1 MDLDGPLD
9 FENEDPLVNPP
20 TIIEKRKKVIGL
32 DDLLS
37 DFYKEKSKVI
47 DKVNKKRKVS
57 KVYHSDDDEQG
68 QVDKLSQ
75 CVVECQNQM
84 NEIADEEENQEW
96 GLSMFGDQKTPI
108 PSLLVDL
115 DSCCLLKEFMNNQL
129 NLVVGLTFDEGFLYN
144 PGTTFIEGLL
154 VNGWLTRLIMTCG
167 RVEKFICKWTL
178 NILLYSSKEDL
189 RSSACDFW
197 CSILLS
203 QNKVNG
209 APVEIYWL
217 PNYQE
222 LKEALESYGF
232 RNSMSHSQDVELAEA
247 DSESQGPP
255 QNIRAWFTLVTTC
268 CQIRCKKPIFTTS
281 QVEQIAEILVLL
293 LLDRGLLGLS
303 ILLQECLISVIGSF
317 KEEEWISSCKKIANS
332 LASRV
337 PQDINCLR
345 VVESVSGVDAR
356 SKHLRSSIAHQML
369 VVLLDHKDSDE
380 NLLSSLMSI
389 NVKERSCNLFKMYIF
404 VVLAENWLFS
414 STLVEAKPVLRDMW
428 AVFLR
433 NCSCQINSTDL
444 RSYASKVRTRAA
456 YLLQGCSSS

>member
-20 TIIEKRKKVIGL
+20 AAIEKRKKVIGL

-47 DKVNKKRKVS
+47 DKQNKKRKVT
-57 KVYHSDDDEQG
+57 KVYDSDDDDELGKVAQ
-68 QVDKLSQ
+68 LSQ
-75 CVVECQNQM
+75 CVDECHSQM
-84 NEIADEEENQEW
+84 NEIAGDEDYQEW
-96 GLSMFGDQKTPI
+96 GLCMFGDQKAPLPI
-108 PSLLVDL
+108 PHLDL
-115 DSCCLLKEFMNNQL
+115 DSCCLLKEFMDDQL
-129 NLVVGLTFDEGFLYN
+129 NLMVGLSVNE
-144 PGTTFIEGLL
+144 GTTFLEGLL
-154 VNGWLTRLIMTCG
+154 VNGWLTKLILTCA
-167 RVEKFICKWTL
+167 RVEKLICKWTL

-203 QNKVNG
+203 QNEVNG
-209 APVEIYWL
+209 APVEIKWL

-222 LKEALESYGF
+222 LKEALEIYGF
-232 RNSMSHSQDVELAEA
+232 RLNSSQDVELTEA
-247 DSESQGPP
+247 DSEFQGPP
-255 QNIRAWFTLVTTC
+255 QNIRAWLKLVTAC
-268 CQIRCKKPIFTTS
+268 CQIRCKNPIFSTS

-293 LLDRGLLGLS
+293 LLDRGLLGLPL
-303 ILLQECLISVIGSF
+303 LLQECLTSVVGSF
-317 KEEEWISSCKKIANS
+317 KDEEWVSSCRKIATS

-337 PQDINCLR
+337 PEDMNCLR
-345 VVESVSGVDAR
+345 IVESVSGVDAR
-356 SKHLRSSIAHQML
+356 SKYLRSSIANQIL

-389 NVKERSCNLFKMYIF
+389 NVKEKGCNLFKTYIF

-414 STLVEAKPVLRDMW
+414 SKLVEEKPVLKDMW

-444 RSYASKVRTRAA
+444 RPYASKVRTKAA
-456 YLLQGCSSS
+456 YLLQGCSCN

>member
-20 TIIEKRKKVIGL
+20 PTIEKRKKVIGL

-68 QVDKLSQ
+68 QVDLLSQ
-75 CVVECQNQM
+75 CVDECQNQM
-84 NEIADEEENQEW
+84 NEIAGEEENQDW
-96 GLSMFGDQKTPI
+96 GLSMFGDQKIPI
-108 PSLLVDL
+108 PSPHVDL
-115 DSCCLLKEFMNNQL
+115 DSCCLLKEFMSNQL
-129 NLVVGLTFDEGFLYN
+129 NLVVGLTVDE
-144 PGTTFIEGLL
+144 GTTFLEGLL
-154 VNGWLTRLIMTCG
+154 VNGWLTRLILTSA

-189 RSSACDFW
+189 RSCACDFW

-232 RNSMSHSQDVELAEA
+232 RISLSQDVELAEA

-255 QNIRAWFTLVTTC
+255 QNIRAWLTLVTTC
-268 CQIRCKKPIFTTS
+268 CQIRCKNPIFSTS
-281 QVEQIAEILVLL
+281 QVEEIAEILVLL

-303 ILLQECLISVIGSF
+303 LLLQECLISVIGSF
-317 KEEEWISSCKKIANS
+317 KEEEWVSSCKKIANS

-337 PQDINCLR
+337 PQDMNCLR

-380 NLLSSLMSI
+380 NLLSSLMCI
-389 NVKERSCNLFKMYIF
+389 NVKEKSCNLFKTYIS

-414 STLVEAKPVLRDMW
+414 STLVEEKPVLRDMW

-444 RSYASKVRTRAA
+444 RSYASKVRTKAA
-456 YLLQGCSSS
+456 YLLQGCSSN

>member
-20 TIIEKRKKVIGL
+20 PTIEKRKKVIGL

-68 QVDKLSQ
+68 QVDLLSQ
-75 CVVECQNQM
+75 CVDECQNQM
-84 NEIADEEENQEW
+84 NEIAGEEENQDW
-96 GLSMFGDQKTPI
+96 GLSMFGDQKTPL
-108 PSLLVDL
+108 PSPDVDL

-129 NLVVGLTFDEGFLYN
+129 NLVVGLTVDE
-144 PGTTFIEGLL
+144 GTTFLEGLL
-154 VNGWLTRLIMTCG
+154 VNGWLTRLIMTCA
-167 RVEKFICKWTL
+167 RVDKFICKWTL

-222 LKEALESYGF
+222 FKEALESYGF
-232 RNSMSHSQDVELAEA
+232 RISLSQDVELADV

-255 QNIRAWFTLVTTC
+255 QNIRAWLTLVTTC
-268 CQIRCKKPIFTTS
+268 CQIRCKNPIFSTS
-281 QVEQIAEILVLL
+281 QVEEIAEILVLL

-303 ILLQECLISVIGSF
+303 LLLQECLISVIGSF
-317 KEEEWISSCKKIANS
+317 KEEEWVSSCKRIANS

-337 PQDINCLR
+337 PQDMNCLR

-389 NVKERSCNLFKMYIF
+389 NVKERSCNLFKTYIS

-414 STLVEAKPVLRDMW
+414 STLVEEKPVLRDMW

-444 RSYASKVRTRAA
+444 RSYASKVRTKAA
-456 YLLQGCSSS
+456 YLLQGCSSN

>member
-20 TIIEKRKKVIGL
+20 PTIEKRKKVIGL

-68 QVDKLSQ
+68 QVDLLSQ
-75 CVVECQNQM
+75 CVDECQNQM
-84 NEIADEEENQEW
+84 NEIAGEEENQDW
-96 GLSMFGDQKTPI
+96 GLSLFGDQKTPL
-108 PSLLVDL
+108 PSPHVDL

-129 NLVVGLTFDEGFLYN
+129 NLVVGLTVDE
-144 PGTTFIEGLL
+144 GTTFLEGLL
-154 VNGWLTRLIMTCG
+154 VNGWLTRLIMTCA
-167 RVEKFICKWTL
+167 RVDKFICKWTL

-203 QNKVNG
+203 QKKVNG

-232 RNSMSHSQDVELAEA
+232 RISLSQDVELADA

-255 QNIRAWFTLVTTC
+255 QNIRAWLTLVTTC
-268 CQIRCKKPIFTTS
+268 CQIRCKNPIFSTS
-281 QVEQIAEILVLL
+281 QVEEIAEILVLL

-303 ILLQECLISVIGSF
+303 LLLQECLISVIGSF
-317 KEEEWISSCKKIANS
+317 KEEEWVSSCKEIANS

-337 PQDINCLR
+337 PQDMNCLR

-389 NVKERSCNLFKMYIF
+389 NVKERSCNLFKTYIS

-414 STLVEAKPVLRDMW
+414 STLVEEKPVLRDMW

-444 RSYASKVRTRAA
+444 RSYASKVRTKAA
-456 YLLQGCSSS
+456 YLLQGCSSN